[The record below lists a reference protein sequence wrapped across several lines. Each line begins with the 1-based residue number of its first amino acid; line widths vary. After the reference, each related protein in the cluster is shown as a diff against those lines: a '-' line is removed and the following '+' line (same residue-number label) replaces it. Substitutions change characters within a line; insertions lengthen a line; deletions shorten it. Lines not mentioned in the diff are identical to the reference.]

1 MNRPELKYGPR
12 PSDEYMSEQGFSR
25 IFGKQF
31 RYIYPITKKSR
42 KLLKQSTINWTIDY
56 PKGKDLQWKI
66 KRPYETSYTLTDTM
80 PYEHRGNSVKHNKS
94 NVSKVSDKWGKSTL
108 DEFF

>member
-1 MNRPELKYGPR
+1 MNRQDLKYGPR
-12 PSDEYMSEQGFSR
+12 PSDAYMGEQGFSR

-42 KLLKQSTINWTIDY
+42 KLLKQSTMEWTLNY

-66 KRPYETSYTLTDTM
+66 KRPGESSYTLTDTM
-80 PYEHRGNSVKHNKS
+80 PYEHKGDSVKHNKS
-94 NVSKVSDKWGKSTL
+94 NVNKVADKWGTATL
-108 DEFF
+108 DNFF